1 MLLLAG
7 RAGLGGATV
16 ARRPSVLAV
25 RQVRALSAV
34 ADGPQFRLELLSGE
48 NKGVALFTLARPA
61 ARNALGRQMMAE
73 FNQAMDTV
81 RFDPSVRVVVVQS
94 TVPKGKIRG
103 SRTSAL
109 SGLGSSNGSC
119 SLVFCA
125 GADLKERAQMTQQEV
140 RHFLHVTACCESMLT
155 WVRLLF

>member
-16 ARRPSVLAV
+16 VRRPSVLAV

-103 SRTSAL
+103 SRTSVL
-109 SGLGSSNGSC
+109 SGLGSY
-119 SLVFCA
+119 
-125 GADLKERAQMTQQEV
+125 
-140 RHFLHVTACCESMLT
+140 
-155 WVRLLF
+155 